1 MCAVC
6 ACGMCSYAPRCRS
19 SRPMSCKRGRFRS
32 ASRNW
37 RRVLPRARSARL
49 VTIPALRQPQLAPT
63 RSPRKRMPQAAA
75 PATAPAIV
83 TATVDRPPPAH
94 LHLHRHRHHLP
105 TAVVATQ
112 SLTRLI
118 ALLPAHKAARQV
130 RAFISML
137 YDMCG
142 RAHNVTSC
150 VHYRSCLQ
158 YLYCIH
164 CARSAVGPP
173 SHSCN

>member
-49 VTIPALRQPQLAPT
+49 VTIPALRQPQVAPT

-75 PATAPAIV
+75 PAIV
-83 TATVDRPPPAH
+83 TAIVDRPPPAH
-94 LHLHRHRHHLP
+94 LHLHLHHHHHRLL
-105 TAVVATQ
+105 TAVVVTQ

-118 ALLPAHKAARQV
+118 APLLAHKAAQQV

-137 YDMCG
+137 DGMCG
-142 RAHNVTSC
+142 RAHNVALC
-150 VHYRSCLQ
+150 VHYRSCVQ

-173 SHSCN
+173 SHSCD